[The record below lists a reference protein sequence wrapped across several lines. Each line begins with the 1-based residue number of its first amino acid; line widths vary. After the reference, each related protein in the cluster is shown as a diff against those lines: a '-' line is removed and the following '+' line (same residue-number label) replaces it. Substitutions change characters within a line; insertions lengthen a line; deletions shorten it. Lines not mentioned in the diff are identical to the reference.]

1 MAMSSRQ
8 RCEKEQIQPQP
19 IDDISNLLSQ
29 GSTIIGIHEV
39 YGKIYDQLGFNK
51 ILPNPAREV
60 SSINI
65 IRNVVLARIANPT
78 SKRETVNLLVNNY
91 GVDLKLDSVYKTMD
105 KIDDKV
111 VEKIEQCALLSSQKL
126 FKEKIDVLFYDATTL
141 YFESFTE
148 DELKSKGF
156 SKES

>member
-1 MAMSSRQ
+1 MALHRTFPNTPPSSTQPNLIPDKNIVSMAMSARQ
-8 RCEKEQIQPQP
+8 RYEKEQIQP
-19 IDDISNLLSQ
+19 IDDISNLRSQ

-39 YGKIYDQLGFNK
+39 YGKIYDQLGFNR

-105 KIDDKV
+105 N
-111 VEKIEQCALLSSQKL
+111 LSL
-126 FKEKIDVLFYDATTL
+126 M
-141 YFESFTE
+141 
-148 DELKSKGF
+148 
-156 SKES
+156 